1 VIDVRRS
8 LILLIVFVLLSI
20 SFGSFLYLVPLSVD
34 FPEELYESTG
44 TRSFLVKYFTLFED
58 EFQKGIVFSGW
69 IFSPSDQAT
78 ATVEVKLEGEKEQHS
93 FSVEAKRKGFYLV
106 IPPHL
111 LVFPKDLKVFI
122 GKYEVGG
129 EPR

>member
-1 VIDVRRS
+1 VRKS
-8 LILLIVFVLLSI
+8 LAFLIVSVLLSI

-78 ATVEVKLEGEKEQHS
+78 TTVEVKLEGKGEQHS
-93 FSVEAKRKGFYLV
+93 FFVEAIREGFYLV

>member
-1 VIDVRRS
+1 VSDVRKS
-8 LILLIVFVLLSI
+8 LAFLIVSVLLSI
-20 SFGSFLYLVPLSVD
+20 SFGDFLYLVPLSVD

-78 ATVEVKLEGEKEQHS
+78 TTVEVKLEGKGEQHS
-93 FSVEAKRKGFYLV
+93 FFVEAIREGFYLV

>member
-1 VIDVRRS
+1 MRRS
-8 LILLIVFVLLSI
+8 LILLIVSVLLSI
-20 SFGSFLYLVPLSVD
+20 SLGSFLYLVPLSMD
-34 FPEELYESTG
+34 FPEEIYESTG

-69 IFSPSDQAT
+69 IFSPSDQAST
-78 ATVEVKLEGEKEQHS
+78 TVEVKIEGEKEQHN
-93 FSVEAKRKGFYLV
+93 FSVEVKREGFYLV

-111 LVFPKDLKVFI
+111 LVFPKHLKVFI

-129 EPR
+129 ESR